1 VRITVLVFTPTT
13 ALLGDIGSNAM
24 LGSFPLIGSALP
36 SAAKTEWVTCP
47 NSALAPLKQMTHR
60 YAMIDFNRNY

>member
-1 VRITVLVFTPTT
+1 
-13 ALLGDIGSNAM
+13 M
-24 LGSFPLIGSALP
+24 LGSLPLIGSALP